1 MTKLAIFD
9 VDGTLIDSESIYV
22 KAALL
27 NNKINNYNVPL
38 NVIMNTIGR
47 NRESVRQVVTDSQT
61 KDFDYDTY
69 RSKLMN
75 LYDEDSLTLKKG
87 AINILEYCKNHN
99 ILSAVATSTYKEKQ
113 LRILTQLD
121 IAKYFDYMV
130 FGDEIKNSK
139 PAPDIYL
146 NVYNHYNFKKEDILI
161 FEDSRNGILS
171 AHNAGIKVVYIKDVV
186 DVEKEV
192 VDLAYKSIKD
202 LDEGIKLLWVN
213 L

>member
-69 RSKLMN
+69 RSKLMEIYN
-75 LYDEDSLTLKKG
+75 QDRLALKKG

-113 LRILTQLD
+113 LRILNKLD
-121 IAKYFDYMV
+121 LIKYFDYMV

-146 NVYNHYNFKKEDILI
+146 DVYNHYNFKKEDILI

-202 LDEGIKLLWVN
+202 LDEGIKLL
-213 L
+213 

>member
-69 RSKLMN
+69 RSKLMEIYN
-75 LYDEDSLTLKKG
+75 QDRLTLKKG

-146 NVYNHYNFKKEDILI
+146 DVYNHYNFKKEDILI

-171 AHNAGIKVVYIKDVV
+171 AHNAGIKVIYIKDVV

>member
-69 RSKLMN
+69 RSKLMEI
-75 LYDEDSLTLKKG
+75 YDEDSLTLKKG

-202 LDEGIKLLWVN
+202 LDEGIKLL
-213 L
+213 

>member
-1 MTKLAIFD
+1 MIKLAIFD
-9 VDGTLIDSESIYV
+9 VDGTLIDSESIYI

-27 NNKINNYNVPL
+27 NNEINNYNVPMD
-38 NVIMNTIGR
+38 VIKNTIGR
-47 NRESVRQVVTDSQT
+47 NRDSVRQIVIDSQSSN
-61 KDFDYDTY
+61 FDYDTY
-69 RSKLMN
+69 RSKLME

-87 AINILEYCKNHN
+87 AINILEYCKTHN

-113 LRILTQLD
+113 LRILNKLD
-121 IAKYFDYMV
+121 LTKYFDYMV
-130 FGDEIKNSK
+130 FGDQIKNSK

-146 NVYNHYNFKKEDILI
+146 DVFNHYNFKKEDILI

-171 AHNAGIKVVYIKDVV
+171 AHSANINVVYIKDVV

-202 LDEGIKLLWVN
+202 LDEGIKLL
-213 L
+213 

>member
-69 RSKLMN
+69 RSKLMEIYN
-75 LYDEDSLTLKKG
+75 QDRLTLKKG

-99 ILSAVATSTYKEKQ
+99 ILSAIATSTYKEKQ

-146 NVYNHYNFKKEDILI
+146 DVYNHYNFKKEDILI

-202 LDEGIKLLWVN
+202 LDEGIKLL
-213 L
+213 

>member
-47 NRESVRQVVTDSQT
+47 NRESVRQVVIDSQI

-69 RSKLMN
+69 RSKLMEIYN
-75 LYDEDSLTLKKG
+75 QDSLVLKKG
-87 AINILEYCKNHN
+87 AVNILEYCKNHN
-99 ILSAVATSTYKEKQ
+99 ILAAVATSTYKEKQ
-113 LRILTQLD
+113 LRILNKLD

-139 PAPDIYL
+139 PSPDIYL
-146 NVYNHYNFKKEDILI
+146 NVYNHYNFNKEDILI

-202 LDEGIKLLWVN
+202 LDEGIKLL
-213 L
+213 

>member
-1 MTKLAIFD
+1 MIKLAIFD
-9 VDGTLIDSESIYV
+9 VDGTLIDSESIYI

-27 NNKINNYNVPL
+27 NNEINNYNVPMD
-38 NVIMNTIGR
+38 VIKNTIGR
-47 NRESVRQVVTDSQT
+47 NRDSVRQIVIGSQSSN
-61 KDFDYDTY
+61 FDYDTY
-69 RSKLMN
+69 RSKLME

-87 AINILEYCKNHN
+87 AINILEYCKTHN

-113 LRILTQLD
+113 LRILNKLD
-121 IAKYFDYMV
+121 LTKYFDYMV
-130 FGDEIKNSK
+130 FGDQIKNSK

-146 NVYNHYNFKKEDILI
+146 DVFNHYNFKKEDILI

-171 AHNAGIKVVYIKDVV
+171 AHSANINVVYIKDVV

>member
-22 KAALL
+22 RAALL

-38 NVIMNTIGR
+38 DVIMNTIGR
-47 NRESVRQVVTDSQT
+47 NRESVRQVVIESQD
-61 KDFDYDTY
+61 KDFDYDIY
-69 RSKLMN
+69 RSKLMDIYN
-75 LYDEDSLTLKKG
+75 KDELTLKKG
-87 AINILEYCKNHN
+87 AINILEHCKKNN
-99 ILSAVATSTYKEKQ
+99 ILMAIATSTYREKQ
-113 LRILTQLD
+113 LKILKKLD

-139 PAPDIYL
+139 PCPDIYL
-146 NVYNHYNFKKEDILI
+146 KVYEHYNFNKEDIII

-171 AHNAGIKVVYIKDVV
+171 AHNAGIKVAYIKDQV

-213 L
+213 H

>member
-47 NRESVRQVVTDSQT
+47 NRESVRQVVIDSQT

>member
-69 RSKLMN
+69 RSKLMEIYN
-75 LYDEDSLTLKKG
+75 QDRLTLKKG

-99 ILSAVATSTYKEKQ
+99 ILSAIATSTYKEKQ
-113 LRILTQLD
+113 LRILNKLD
-121 IAKYFDYMV
+121 LIKYFDYMV

-146 NVYNHYNFKKEDILI
+146 DVYNHYNFKKEDILI

>member
-69 RSKLMN
+69 RSKLMEIYN
-75 LYDEDSLTLKKG
+75 QDRLTLKKG

-99 ILSAVATSTYKEKQ
+99 ILSAIATSTYKEKQ

-146 NVYNHYNFKKEDILI
+146 DVYNHYNFKKEDILI

-171 AHNAGIKVVYIKDVV
+171 AHNAGIKVIYIKDVV

-202 LDEGIKLLWVN
+202 LDEGIKLL
-213 L
+213 

>member
-1 MTKLAIFD
+1 MIKLAIFD
-9 VDGTLIDSESIYV
+9 VDGTLIDSESIYI

-27 NNKINNYNVPL
+27 NNEINNYNVPMD
-38 NVIMNTIGR
+38 VIKNTIGR
-47 NRESVRQVVTDSQT
+47 NRDSVRQIVINSQSSN
-61 KDFDYDTY
+61 FDYDTY
-69 RSKLMN
+69 RSKLME

-87 AINILEYCKNHN
+87 AINILEYCKTHN

-113 LRILTQLD
+113 LRILNKLD
-121 IAKYFDYMV
+121 LTKYFDYMV
-130 FGDEIKNSK
+130 FGDQIKNSK

-146 NVYNHYNFKKEDILI
+146 DVFNHYNFKKEDILI

-171 AHNAGIKVVYIKDVV
+171 AHSANINVVYIKDVV

-202 LDEGIKLLWVN
+202 LDEGIKLL
-213 L
+213 

>member
-1 MTKLAIFD
+1 MIKLAIFD

-27 NNKINNYNVPL
+27 NNEINNYNVPMD
-38 NVIMNTIGR
+38 VIKNTIGR
-47 NRESVRQVVTDSQT
+47 NRDSVRQIVIDSQSSN
-61 KDFDYDTY
+61 FDYNTY
-69 RSKLMN
+69 RSKLME

-87 AINILEYCKNHN
+87 AINILEYCKTHN
-99 ILSAVATSTYKEKQ
+99 ILAAVATSTYKEKQ
-113 LRILTQLD
+113 LRILNKLD
-121 IAKYFDYMV
+121 LTKYFDYMV
-130 FGDEIKNSK
+130 FGNQIKNSK

-146 NVYNHYNFKKEDILI
+146 DVFNHYNFKKEDILI

-171 AHNAGIKVVYIKDVV
+171 AHSANINVVYIKDVV

-202 LDEGIKLLWVN
+202 LDEGIKLL
-213 L
+213 

>member
-47 NRESVRQVVTDSQT
+47 NRESVRQVVIDSQT

-69 RSKLMN
+69 RSKLMEIYN
-75 LYDEDSLTLKKG
+75 QDRLTLKKG

-113 LRILTQLD
+113 LRILNKLD
-121 IAKYFDYMV
+121 LIKYFDYMV

-146 NVYNHYNFKKEDILI
+146 DVYNHYNFKKEDILI

-202 LDEGIKLLWVN
+202 LDEGIKLL
-213 L
+213 

>member
-69 RSKLMN
+69 RSKLMEIYN
-75 LYDEDSLTLKKG
+75 QDRLTLKKG

-99 ILSAVATSTYKEKQ
+99 ILSAIATSTYKEKQ
-113 LRILTQLD
+113 LRILNKFDLT
-121 IAKYFDYMV
+121 KYFGYMV

-202 LDEGIKLLWVN
+202 LDEGIKLL
-213 L
+213 

>member
-47 NRESVRQVVTDSQT
+47 NRESVRQVVIDSQT

-146 NVYNHYNFKKEDILI
+146 DVYNHYNFKKEDILI

-202 LDEGIKLLWVN
+202 LDEGIKLL
-213 L
+213 

>member
-47 NRESVRQVVTDSQT
+47 NRESVRQVVIDSQT

-69 RSKLMN
+69 RSKLMEI
-75 LYDEDSLTLKKG
+75 YDEDSLTLKKG

-146 NVYNHYNFKKEDILI
+146 DVYNHYNFKKEDILI

-202 LDEGIKLLWVN
+202 LDEGIKLL
-213 L
+213 

>member
-22 KAALL
+22 RAALL

-38 NVIMNTIGR
+38 DVIMNTIGR
-47 NRESVRQVVTDSQT
+47 NRESVKQVVIESQD
-61 KDFDYDTY
+61 KDFDYETY
-69 RSKLMN
+69 RSKLMDIYN
-75 LYDEDSLTLKKG
+75 KDELTLKKG
-87 AINILEYCKNHN
+87 AINILEHCKKNN
-99 ILSAVATSTYKEKQ
+99 ILMAIATSTYKEKQ
-113 LRILTQLD
+113 LKILKKLD

-139 PAPDIYL
+139 PCPDIYL
-146 NVYNHYNFKKEDILI
+146 KVYEHYNFNKEDIII

-171 AHNAGIKVVYIKDVV
+171 AYNAGIKVAYIKDQV

-213 L
+213 H

>member
-47 NRESVRQVVTDSQT
+47 NRESVRQVVIDSQT

-69 RSKLMN
+69 RSKLMEIYN
-75 LYDEDSLTLKKG
+75 QDRLTLKKG

-171 AHNAGIKVVYIKDVV
+171 AHNAGIKVIYIKDVV

>member
-1 MTKLAIFD
+1 MVKLAIFD
-9 VDGTLIDSESIYV
+9 VDGTLIDSESIYI

-27 NNKINNYNVPL
+27 NNEINNYNVPMD
-38 NVIMNTIGR
+38 VIKNTIGR
-47 NRESVRQVVTDSQT
+47 NRDSVRQIVIDSQSSN
-61 KDFDYDTY
+61 FDYDTY
-69 RSKLMN
+69 RSKLME

-87 AINILEYCKNHN
+87 AINILEYCKTHN

-113 LRILTQLD
+113 LRILNKLD
-121 IAKYFDYMV
+121 LTKYFDYMV
-130 FGDEIKNSK
+130 FGDQIKNSK

-146 NVYNHYNFKKEDILI
+146 DVFNHYNFKKEDILI

-171 AHNAGIKVVYIKDVV
+171 ARSANINVVYIKDVV

-202 LDEGIKLLWVN
+202 LDEGIKLL
-213 L
+213 

>member
-69 RSKLMN
+69 RSKLMEI
-75 LYDEDSLTLKKG
+75 YDEDRLTLKKG

-146 NVYNHYNFKKEDILI
+146 DVYNHYNFKKEDILI

>member
-47 NRESVRQVVTDSQT
+47 NRESVRQVVIDSQT

-87 AINILEYCKNHN
+87 AINILEYCKAHN

-113 LRILTQLD
+113 LRILNKLD
-121 IAKYFDYMV
+121 LTKYFDYMV

-146 NVYNHYNFKKEDILI
+146 DVYNHYNFKKEDILI

-202 LDEGIKLLWVN
+202 LDEGIKLL
-213 L
+213 

>member
-27 NNKINNYNVPL
+27 NNEINGYNVPYE
-38 NVIMNTIGR
+38 VIMNTIGR
-47 NRESVRQVVTDSQT
+47 NRASVRQVVIDSQQ

-69 RSKLMN
+69 RSKLME
-75 LYDEDSLTLKKG
+75 LFDENSLTLKKG
-87 AINILEYCKNHN
+87 SINILEYCKNHN
-99 ILSAVATSTYKEKQ
+99 ILAAVATSTYKEKQ
-113 LRILTQLD
+113 LRILNKLN

-130 FGDEIKNSK
+130 FGDQIKNSK
-139 PAPDIYL
+139 PSPDIYL
-146 NVYNHYNFKKEDILI
+146 DVFNHYNFNKEDILI

-202 LDEGIKLLWVN
+202 LDEGIKLL
-213 L
+213 

>member
-22 KAALL
+22 RAALL

-38 NVIMNTIGR
+38 DVIMNTIGR
-47 NRESVRQVVTDSQT
+47 NRESVKQVVVESQD
-61 KDFDYDTY
+61 KDFDYDIY
-69 RSKLMN
+69 RSKLMDIYN
-75 LYDEDSLTLKKG
+75 KDELTLKKG
-87 AINILEYCKNHN
+87 AINILEHCKKNN
-99 ILSAVATSTYKEKQ
+99 ILMAIATSTYKEKQ
-113 LRILTQLD
+113 LKILKKLD

-139 PAPDIYL
+139 PCPDIYL
-146 NVYNHYNFKKEDILI
+146 KVYEHYNFNKEDIII

-171 AHNAGIKVVYIKDVV
+171 AHNAGIKVAYIKDQV

-202 LDEGIKLLWVN
+202 LDEGIKLL
-213 L
+213 

>member
-47 NRESVRQVVTDSQT
+47 NRESVRQVVIDSQT

-69 RSKLMN
+69 RSKLME
-75 LYDEDSLTLKKG
+75 LYDKDSLTLKKG

-146 NVYNHYNFKKEDILI
+146 DVYNHYNFKKEDILI

-202 LDEGIKLLWVN
+202 LDEGIKLL
-213 L
+213 

>member
-1 MTKLAIFD
+1 MIKLAIFD

-27 NNKINNYNVPL
+27 NNEINNYNVPMD
-38 NVIMNTIGR
+38 VIKNTIGR
-47 NRESVRQVVTDSQT
+47 NRDSVRQIVIDSQSSN
-61 KDFDYDTY
+61 FDYDTY
-69 RSKLMN
+69 RSKLME

-87 AINILEYCKNHN
+87 AINILEYCKTHN
-99 ILSAVATSTYKEKQ
+99 ILAAVATSTYKEKQ
-113 LRILTQLD
+113 LRILNKLD
-121 IAKYFDYMV
+121 LTKYFDYMV
-130 FGDEIKNSK
+130 FGDQIKNSK

-146 NVYNHYNFKKEDILI
+146 DVFNHYNFKKEDILI

-171 AHNAGIKVVYIKDVV
+171 AHSANINVVYIKDVV

-202 LDEGIKLLWVN
+202 LDEGIKLL
-213 L
+213 

>member
-22 KAALL
+22 RAALL
-27 NNKINNYNVPL
+27 NNEINNYNVPL
-38 NVIMNTIGR
+38 DVIMNTIGR
-47 NRESVRQVVTDSQT
+47 NRESVKQVVIESQD
-61 KDFDYDTY
+61 KDFDYETY
-69 RSKLMN
+69 RSKLMDIYN
-75 LYDEDSLTLKKG
+75 KDELTLKKG
-87 AINILEYCKNHN
+87 AINILEHCKKNN
-99 ILSAVATSTYKEKQ
+99 ILMAIATSTYKEKQ
-113 LRILTQLD
+113 LKILKKLD

-139 PAPDIYL
+139 PCPDIYL
-146 NVYNHYNFKKEDILI
+146 KVYEHYNFNKEDIII

-171 AHNAGIKVVYIKDVV
+171 AYNAGIKVAYIKDQV

-213 L
+213 H

>member
-47 NRESVRQVVTDSQT
+47 NRESVRQVVIDSQT

-69 RSKLMN
+69 RSKLMEI
-75 LYDEDSLTLKKG
+75 YDEDSLTLKKG

>member
-9 VDGTLIDSESIYV
+9 VDGTLIDSESIYI

-27 NNKINNYNVPL
+27 NNEINNYNVPMD
-38 NVIMNTIGR
+38 VIKNTIGR
-47 NRESVRQVVTDSQT
+47 NRDSVRQIVIDSQSSN
-61 KDFDYDTY
+61 FDYDTY
-69 RSKLMN
+69 RSKLME

-87 AINILEYCKNHN
+87 AINILEYCKTHN

-113 LRILTQLD
+113 LRILNKLD
-121 IAKYFDYMV
+121 LTKYFDYMV
-130 FGDEIKNSK
+130 FGDQIKNSK

-146 NVYNHYNFKKEDILI
+146 DVFNHYNFKKEDILI

-171 AHNAGIKVVYIKDVV
+171 AHSANINVVYIKDVV

-202 LDEGIKLLWVN
+202 LDEGIKLLWAN

>member
-22 KAALL
+22 RAALL
-27 NNKINNYNVPL
+27 NNEINNYNVPL
-38 NVIMNTIGR
+38 DVIMNTIGR
-47 NRESVRQVVTDSQT
+47 NRESVRQVVIESQD
-61 KDFDYDTY
+61 KDFDYDIY
-69 RSKLMN
+69 RSKLMDIYN
-75 LYDEDSLTLKKG
+75 KDELTLKKG
-87 AINILEYCKNHN
+87 AINILEHCKKNN
-99 ILSAVATSTYKEKQ
+99 ILMAIATSTYKEKQ
-113 LRILTQLD
+113 LKILKKLD

-139 PAPDIYL
+139 PCPDIYL
-146 NVYNHYNFKKEDILI
+146 KVYEHYNFNKEDIII

-171 AHNAGIKVVYIKDVV
+171 AHNAGIKVAYIKDQV

-202 LDEGIKLLWVN
+202 LDEGIKLL
-213 L
+213 

>member
-38 NVIMNTIGR
+38 DVIMNTIGR
-47 NRESVRQVVTDSQT
+47 NRESVRQVVLDSQEEN
-61 KDFDYDTY
+61 FDYDTY
-69 RSKLMN
+69 RSKLMEIYN
-75 LYDEDSLTLKKG
+75 QDKLTLKKG
-87 AINILEYCKNHN
+87 AINILEHCKKNN
-99 ILSAVATSTYKEKQ
+99 IKAAVATSTYKEKQ
-113 LRILTQLD
+113 LKILTQLD

-146 NVYNHYNFKKEDILI
+146 DVYNHYNFKKEDILI
-161 FEDSRNGILS
+161 FEDSRNGVLS
-171 AHNAGIKVVYIKDVV
+171 AHNADIKVVYIKDMV

-202 LDEGIKLLWVN
+202 LDEGIKLL
-213 L
+213 

>member
-22 KAALL
+22 RAALL
-27 NNKINNYNVPL
+27 NNEINNYNVPL
-38 NVIMNTIGR
+38 DVIMNTIGR
-47 NRESVRQVVTDSQT
+47 NRESVKQVVIESQD
-61 KDFDYDTY
+61 KDFDYETY
-69 RSKLMN
+69 RSKLMDIYN
-75 LYDEDSLTLKKG
+75 KDELTLKKG
-87 AINILEYCKNHN
+87 AINILEHCKKNN
-99 ILSAVATSTYKEKQ
+99 ILMAIATSTYKEKQ
-113 LRILTQLD
+113 LKILKKLD

-139 PAPDIYL
+139 PCPDIYL
-146 NVYNHYNFKKEDILI
+146 KVYEHYNFNKEDIII

-171 AHNAGIKVVYIKDVV
+171 AHNAGIKVAYIKDQV

-202 LDEGIKLLWVN
+202 LDEGIKLL
-213 L
+213 

>member
-22 KAALL
+22 RAALL

-38 NVIMNTIGR
+38 DIIMNTIGR
-47 NRESVRQVVTDSQT
+47 NRESVKQVVIESQD
-61 KDFDYDTY
+61 KDFDYETY
-69 RSKLMN
+69 RSKLMDIYN
-75 LYDEDSLTLKKG
+75 KDELTLKKG
-87 AINILEYCKNHN
+87 AINILEHCKKNN
-99 ILSAVATSTYKEKQ
+99 ILMAIATSTYREKQ
-113 LRILTQLD
+113 LKILKKLD

-139 PAPDIYL
+139 PCPDIYL
-146 NVYNHYNFKKEDILI
+146 KVYEHYNFNKEDIII

-171 AHNAGIKVVYIKDVV
+171 AYNAGIKVAYIKDQV

-202 LDEGIKLLWVN
+202 LDEGIKLL
-213 L
+213 

>member
-27 NNKINNYNVPL
+27 NNEINGYNVPYE
-38 NVIMNTIGR
+38 VIMNTIGR
-47 NRESVRQVVTDSQT
+47 NRASVRQVVIDSQQ

-69 RSKLMN
+69 RSKLME
-75 LYDEDSLTLKKG
+75 LFDENSLTLKKG
-87 AINILEYCKNHN
+87 SINILEYCKNHN
-99 ILSAVATSTYKEKQ
+99 ILAAVATSTYKEKQ
-113 LRILTQLD
+113 LRILNKLN

-130 FGDEIKNSK
+130 FGDQIKTSK
-139 PAPDIYL
+139 PSPDIYL
-146 NVYNHYNFKKEDILI
+146 DVFNHYNFNKEDILI

-202 LDEGIKLLWVN
+202 LDEGIKLL
-213 L
+213 

>member
-47 NRESVRQVVTDSQT
+47 NRESVRQVVIDSQT

-69 RSKLMN
+69 RSKLMEIYN
-75 LYDEDSLTLKKG
+75 QDRLTLKKG

-99 ILSAVATSTYKEKQ
+99 ILSAIATSTYKEKQ
-113 LRILTQLD
+113 LRILNKLD
-121 IAKYFDYMV
+121 LIKYFDYMV

-171 AHNAGIKVVYIKDVV
+171 AHNAGIKVIYIKDVV

-202 LDEGIKLLWVN
+202 LDEGIKLL
-213 L
+213 

>member
-1 MTKLAIFD
+1 MIKLAIFD
-9 VDGTLIDSESIYV
+9 VDGTLIDSESIYI

-27 NNKINNYNVPL
+27 NNEINNYNVPMD
-38 NVIMNTIGR
+38 VIKNTIGR
-47 NRESVRQVVTDSQT
+47 NRDSVRQIVIDSQSSN
-61 KDFDYDTY
+61 FDYDTY
-69 RSKLMN
+69 RSKLME

-87 AINILEYCKNHN
+87 AINILEYCKTHN

-113 LRILTQLD
+113 LRILNKLD
-121 IAKYFDYMV
+121 LTKYFDYMV
-130 FGDEIKNSK
+130 FGDQIKNSK

-146 NVYNHYNFKKEDILI
+146 DVFNHYNFKKEDILI

-171 AHNAGIKVVYIKDVV
+171 AHSANINVVYIKDVV

-202 LDEGIKLLWVN
+202 LDEGIKLLWAN

>member
-38 NVIMNTIGR
+38 DVIMNTIGR
-47 NRESVRQVVTDSQT
+47 NRESVRQVVLDSQEEN
-61 KDFDYDTY
+61 FDYDTY
-69 RSKLMN
+69 RSKLMEIYN
-75 LYDEDSLTLKKG
+75 QDKLTLKKG
-87 AINILEYCKNHN
+87 AINILEHCKKNN
-99 ILSAVATSTYKEKQ
+99 IKAAVATSTYKEKQ
-113 LRILTQLD
+113 LKILTQLD

-146 NVYNHYNFKKEDILI
+146 DVYNHYNFKKEDILI

-171 AHNAGIKVVYIKDVV
+171 AHNADIKVVYIKDMV

-202 LDEGIKLLWVN
+202 LDEGIKLL
-213 L
+213 

>member
-202 LDEGIKLLWVN
+202 LDEGIKLL
-213 L
+213 

>member
-69 RSKLMN
+69 RSKLMEIYN
-75 LYDEDSLTLKKG
+75 QDRLTLKKG

-99 ILSAVATSTYKEKQ
+99 ILSAIATSTYKEKQ
-113 LRILTQLD
+113 LRILNKLD
-121 IAKYFDYMV
+121 LIKYFDYMV

-146 NVYNHYNFKKEDILI
+146 DVYNHYNFKKEDILI

-202 LDEGIKLLWVN
+202 LDEGIKLL
-213 L
+213 

>member
-38 NVIMNTIGR
+38 DVIMNTIGR
-47 NRESVRQVVTDSQT
+47 NRESVRQVVLDSQEEN
-61 KDFDYDTY
+61 FDYDTY
-69 RSKLMN
+69 RSKLMEIYN
-75 LYDEDSLTLKKG
+75 QDKLTLKKG
-87 AINILEYCKNHN
+87 AINILEHCKKNN
-99 ILSAVATSTYKEKQ
+99 IKAAVATSTYKEKQ
-113 LRILTQLD
+113 LKILTQLD

-146 NVYNHYNFKKEDILI
+146 DVYNHYNFKKEDILI

-171 AHNAGIKVVYIKDVV
+171 AHNADIKVVYIKDMV